1 MEKVL
6 LRTNSYNNFIADF
19 SSTLNRFCQKL
30 DFTFT
35 ADNSYNFYIK
45 KDNKIFL
52 HFQFGGVAKRVDSTY
67 VIINNESTKYRFITR
82 YDKCNIT
89 GGSSI
94 GFQISYI
101 ILIGNNTIA
110 FGDETLSPIPSVFI
124 SKTNEGNWVIIGD
137 VGESQALP
145 PQFGHMKIIT
155 ENMNQTA
162 IEYDLTSWGADG
174 QMSALANIPIPASSN
189 SEYFK
194 DIYYFLSRE
203 SISAGRIKL
212 NGNTYY
218 STGYFAILDDD
229 SGQTTPVF
237 PIKKSQIAP
246 FDFYNRAGQFGEMTE
261 GFRIS
266 SSEYDNSLIN
276 IKNIS
281 DKYLSFERS
290 SNEVFAIGKAIHND
304 GWTTMLVSCKANNG
318 SEGSYNT
325 SSVFVYSEFDK
336 SKMGRHE
343 NETGGQGTQYGV
355 ASFTSYP
362 AQIYKFNDTL
372 AVDISESIGKDIYLT
387 FHNCDTAFEIYGITF
402 I

>member
-35 ADNSYNFYIK
+35 VDNSYNFFIN
-45 KDNKIFL
+45 KDNKRFL
-52 HFQFGGVAKRVDSTY
+52 HFHFGGMVKRVDNIY
-67 VIINNESTKYRFITR
+67 LYINNQNVDYKFITR
-82 YDKCNIT
+82 YDKCMNN
-89 GGSSI
+89 I
-94 GFQISYI
+94 GFQLSYI
-101 ILIGNNTIA
+101 MLIGNSTIA
-110 FGDETLSPIPSVFI
+110 FGDETFSPIPSFFI
-124 SKTNEGNWVIIGD
+124 SKTNEGKWAVIGD

-145 PQFGHMKIIT
+145 PQFGHMKLIT
-155 ENMNQTA
+155 ENMNQTV

-229 SGQTTPVF
+229 SGQTTTVF
-237 PIKKSQIAP
+237 PIKKSQIVP

-290 SNEVFAIGKAIHND
+290 SHEVFAIGKAIHNN
-304 GWTTMLVSCKANNG
+304 GWTTMLISCKANNG
-318 SEGSYNT
+318 TEGDYNT
-325 SSVFVYSEFDK
+325 SSVFVYSDFDK
-336 SKMGRHE
+336 TKMGRYE

>member
-6 LRTNSYNNFIADF
+6 LRTNSYKDFIADF

-35 ADNSYNFYIK
+35 ADGKYDFYIK

-52 HFQFGGVAKRVDSTY
+52 HFHFGGMTKRVDNIY
-67 VIINNESTKYRFITR
+67 LDINNQSVDYRFITR
-82 YDKCNIT
+82 YDKYDIN
-89 GGSSI
+89 I
-94 GFQISYI
+94 GFQLSYI
-101 ILIGNNTIA
+101 MIIGNSTIA
-110 FGDETLSPIPSVFI
+110 FGDETLSPIPSFFI
-124 SKTNEGNWVIIGD
+124 SKTNEGNWVVIGD
-137 VGESQALP
+137 VGERQALP

-155 ENMNQTA
+155 ENMNQTV

-281 DKYLSFERS
+281 DKYLSFEWS

-325 SSVFVYSEFDK
+325 SSVFVYSDFDK
-336 SKMGRHE
+336 TKMGRYQ
-343 NETGGQGTQYGV
+343 NETGGQGTKYADV
-355 ASFTSYP
+355 SFTSYS
-362 AQIYKFNDTL
+362 AKVYTFNDTL

>member
-35 ADNSYNFYIK
+35 VDNSYNFFIN
-45 KDNKIFL
+45 KDNKRFL
-52 HFQFGGVAKRVDSTY
+52 HFHFGGMVKRVDNIY
-67 VIINNESTKYRFITR
+67 LYINNQNVDYKFITR
-82 YDKCNIT
+82 YDKCMNN
-89 GGSSI
+89 I
-94 GFQISYI
+94 GFQLSYI
-101 ILIGNNTIA
+101 MLIGNSTIA
-110 FGDETLSPIPSVFI
+110 FGDETFSPIPSFFI
-124 SKTNEGNWVIIGD
+124 SKTNEGKWAVIGD

-145 PQFGHMKIIT
+145 PQFGHMKLIT
-155 ENMNQTA
+155 ENMNQTV

-290 SNEVFAIGKAIHND
+290 SSEVFAIGKAIHND

-318 SEGSYNT
+318 KESSYNT
-325 SSVFVYSEFDK
+325 SSVFVYSDFDK
-336 SKMGRHE
+336 TKMGIYE
-343 NETGGQGTQYGV
+343 NETGGQGTEYGA
-355 ASFTSYP
+355 ASFTNYL

-387 FHNCDTAFEIYGITF
+387 FHNRDTAFEIYGITF

>member
-6 LRTNSYNNFIADF
+6 LRTNSYDNFIADF

-35 ADNSYNFYIK
+35 ADGNYNFYVK
-45 KDNKIFL
+45 KNNKTFL
-52 HFQFGGVAKRVDSTY
+52 YFHFGGMEKRVDNIY
-67 VIINNESTKYRFITR
+67 LYINNQSVDYRFITR
-82 YDKCNIT
+82 YDKCDIN
-89 GGSSI
+89 I
-94 GFQISYI
+94 GFQLSYI
-101 ILIGNNTIA
+101 MLIGNSTIA
-110 FGDETLSPIPSVFI
+110 FGDETLSPIPSFFI
-124 SKTNEGNWVIIGD
+124 SKTNEGNWVVIGD

-203 SISAGRIKL
+203 SISTGRIKL
-212 NGNTYY
+212 NGNSYY

-229 SGQTTPVF
+229 SGQTTPVY
-237 PIKKSQIAP
+237 PTKKGQIEP
-246 FDFYNRAGQFGEMTE
+246 FNFYNKVGQFGEITE
-261 GFRIS
+261 GFRVS
-266 SSEYDNSLIN
+266 SSEYDKSLIN

-290 SNEVFAIGKAIHND
+290 SNEVFAIGKPIHND
-304 GWTTMLVSCKANNG
+304 GWTTMLISCKANNG
-318 SEGSYNT
+318 TEGDYNT
-325 SSVFVYSEFDK
+325 SSVFVYSDFDK
-336 SKMGRHE
+336 TKMGRYQ
-343 NETGGQGTQYGV
+343 NETGGQGIQYAAV
-355 ASFTSYP
+355 SFTNYSTKVYT
-362 AQIYKFNDTL
+362 FNDTL

-387 FHNCDTAFEIYGITF
+387 FHNCDTTFEIYGITF